1 MTRRSSTRNVYESN
15 WIMAHS
21 KAFTDFISI
30 SLAKMQ
36 KVKITLL
43 HLQNCNGDRA
53 PAAIPNASL
62 ADDVY
67 ADFKDVRHIVS
78 FSWAIELSLSKLR
91 NPESNVKTEMVAV
104 LIECCDHASEL
115 LNAFTQTDTQLETDH
130 RDNND
135 PVTIHWQHTTIPVE
149 HIVKSIDLIRRLR
162 NIRPLPDKSTTTHQQ
177 CHPVTRHQGDSCDSI
192 DETHKA
198 VMAIN
203 RLSETKEHHD
213 A

>member
-15 WIMAHS
+15 WIMAYS

-36 KVKITLL
+36 KVKVALL
-43 HLQNCNGDRA
+43 HLQNSNGA
-53 PAAIPNASL
+53 KTPIAIPNASL

-91 NPESNVKTEMVAV
+91 NPELSVKAEMIAV

-115 LNAFTQTDTQLETDH
+115 LSVFTHMDTQLEAD
-130 RDNND
+130 RSDNND
-135 PVTIHWQHTTIPVE
+135 PVTIHWQHLAIPVE

-162 NIRPLPDKSTTTHQQ
+162 NIRPLPDKSTTTEI
-177 CHPVTRHQGDSCDSI
+177 C
-192 DETHKA
+192 
-198 VMAIN
+198 
-203 RLSETKEHHD
+203 EHHD
-213 A
+213 V